1 MRAMEVVRPG
11 PLTTVQDRGRTGVAS
26 LGVPRAG
33 ALDPDAYRLA
43 NRLVGNGPDAAVLE
57 ATLGGVALR
66 ALEPLLAAVVG
77 APAPVLVDGRAVAW
91 GAPVPVPAG
100 AVLAVG
106 APTSG
111 LRCYLSVA
119 GGFAVPPVLGSRSAD
134 LLAGLGPPPLA
145 AGQVLPVGR
154 PTGPPCWIDPLPLP
168 APPHELLLGLDL
180 GPRADWFAPEAL
192 RTLDAGRWAVSPASN
207 RVGLRLTGP
216 ALERLPGRGELPSE
230 GMVLGA
236 VQVPPDGLPVVFL
249 ADHPTTG
256 GYPVLGVVPAADLT
270 AVAQAV
276 PGTPVRFARS
286 GV

>member
-1 MRAMEVVRPG
+1 MRGMEVVRPG
-11 PLTTVQDRGRTGVAS
+11 PLTTVQDGGRVGVAA

-33 ALDPDAYRLA
+33 ALDPDARRLA
-43 NRLVGNGPDAAVLE
+43 NRLVGNAPDAAVLE

-77 APAPVLVDGRAVAW
+77 APAPVRVDGRAVAW

-111 LRCYLSVA
+111 LRCYLAVA

-145 AGQVLPVGR
+145 VGQLLPVGP

-168 APPHELLLGLDL
+168 APPRQLLLRLDL
-180 GPRADWFAPEAL
+180 GPRADWFTPVAL
-192 RTLDAGRWAVSPASN
+192 QTLDAGRWTVSSASN
-207 RVGLRLTGP
+207 RVGLRLVGP
-216 ALERLPGRGELPSE
+216 TLERLPGRGELPSE

-256 GYPVLGVVPAADLT
+256 GYPVVGVVPAEDLG
-270 AVAQAV
+270 AAAQV
-276 PGTPVRFARS
+276 TPGTSVRFIPSNR
-286 GV
+286 